1 MYPIGFLFGLGFD
14 TATEVALLGMAAM
27 GQQQQQQQP
36 EQQPGVGWAVMILPA
51 LFTAGMSLID
61 TLDGILM
68 MCVG

>member
-1 MYPIGFLFGLGFD
+1 MPDVRWADVGGHEDAKRAILETVQLP
-14 TATEVALLGMAAM
+14 L
-27 GQQQQQQQP
+27 QQ
-36 EQQPGVGWAVMILPA
+36 PA